1 MSSAP
6 RDVDT
11 DAGAGVGAGAGV
23 AAHAVL
29 DEVLDQLIAEHT
41 ADAAEVVAAR
51 REYEDRRGRIFQ
63 EEELWERWSAA
74 FIEWFVVE
82 RVGPGRAL
90 PPAGESLARARA
102 RAAAG
107 DAAAEALAR
116 AIRAWLTSHRSL
128 FEVRALE
135 QGRVELLDLLGGAQ
149 ISVAEPRAML
159 GVGVGDVV
167 ELRVVGYAGDV
178 VFGRTFIFHPR
189 DAREAILGQAR
200 RIVAAGG
207 DRRAV
212 IDRVASLRVRV
223 ERYRHMPAA
232 KVYEL
237 IGEAAARAP
246 AARGDGS
253 P

>member
-1 MSSAP
+1 LSSEEP
-6 RDVDT
+6 SR
-11 DAGAGVGAGAGV
+11 
-23 AAHAVL
+23 AAALDDVL
-29 DEVLDQLIAEHT
+29 DRMIAEHT
-41 ADAAEVVAAR
+41 ANTDEVLAAR
-51 REYEDRRGRIFQ
+51 KDYEERRGRIFQ

-82 RVGPGRAL
+82 RVAPGADL
-90 PPAGESLARARA
+90 PPAAQSLARARA
-102 RAAAG
+102 AG
-107 DAAAEALAR
+107 AVDEAK

-128 FEVRALE
+128 FEVRALDE
-135 QGRVELLDLLGGAQ
+135 GRVELLDLLGGAQ
-149 ISVAEPRAML
+149 ISVAEPRAMH
-159 GVGVGDVV
+159 GVGLGDVV

-189 DAREAILGQAR
+189 EAREAILGQAR
-200 RIVAAGG
+200 RIVDAGG

-237 IGEAAARAP
+237 IGRA
-246 AARGDGS
+246 G
-253 P
+253 